1 VALFHTHLPAP
12 IYRRNKIPALRNYK
26 MAIFTAKKHT
36 KRKNEQKNKPTI
48 VQSADM
54 VTLPKRFTGTTA
66 SIVLPVAYLR
76 NAQFLYGCP
85 YRRLDSNMTKESE
98 LNSSYRLG
106 LLSGLPYHLGGGVLT
121 LYTGRAAR
129 KSLPAVTVHTAN
141 LTPPFFLK
149 SCRY

>member
-1 VALFHTHLPAP
+1 VALVHTHLLAP

-129 KSLPAVTVHTAN
+129 KSLPAVTV
-141 LTPPFFLK
+141 
-149 SCRY
+149 SYR